1 MSFTLQC
8 GVTPVIGKLKSVN
21 RKAGALALAVLVSL
35 FAALPAGA
43 HPDDLLRTDVPYTSP
58 GFTEPSFYR
67 VRKGD
72 TLWAIAR
79 RCGVDVETLAAANGL
94 KTYDFIVEGQRL
106 ALPGGAV
113 VHRVAEGETL
123 WDIAARYRTPVAVL
137 AAYNGLQDP
146 DYLRVRQEIF
156 IPARGAVAA
165 GTRARRLAALE
176 WPLRGPLTSLYGPR
190 DGGMH
195 YGIDIAADAG
205 ALIRA
210 ARRGRVTYAGP
221 AGTFGLL
228 VVLEHGYGVS
238 TYYGHCSRLL
248 VQAGDEVRAGQPIAR
263 VGSTGRSTGPHLHFE
278 VRVDDRAVDPLP
290 CLPWDSWA

>member
-1 MSFTLQC
+1 M
-8 GVTPVIGKLKSVN
+8 IGKLKSVN
-21 RKAGALALAVLVSL
+21 RKAGPLALAVLVSL

-43 HPDDLLRTDVPYTSP
+43 HPDDLLRTGVPYTTP
-58 GFTEPSFYR
+58 GLLEQLPLYR

-72 TLWAIAR
+72 TLWAIAG
-79 RCGVDVETLAAANGL
+79 RCGVDVEALAAANGL
-94 KTYDFIVEGQRL
+94 KTSDYIVEGQCL

-123 WDIAARYRTPVAVL
+123 WDIAVRYRTPVALL
-137 AAYNGLQDP
+137 AAYNDLQDP
-146 DYLRVRQEIF
+146 DYLRVQQEIV
-156 IPARGAVAA
+156 IPARGAAAA
-165 GTRARRLAALE
+165 GTRGRRLVALE

-195 YGIDIAADAG
+195 YGIDIAAGAG

-210 ARRGRVTYAGP
+210 AQRGRVTYAGP

-228 VVLEHGYGVS
+228 VVLEHGDGVS

-263 VGSTGRSTGPHLHFE
+263 VGSTGRSTGPHLHLE
-278 VRVDDRAVDPLP
+278 VRVGGQAVDPLP
-290 CLPWDSWA
+290 CLPGDGGA